1 VATQEE
7 WAKRSLAERLAHLAS
22 TADAL
27 GAALA
32 EAGAGVLARPPAP
45 AAWAPVE
52 IVCHLRDNEEWFLQ
66 RLQQIMLMD
75 EPIFVR
81 TNPERW
87 AGERQYLRNDAGPA
101 LAAFRARRDETLA
114 FLAARAPG
122 DLARAGVHSDSR
134 GRRTL
139 DDFVTVM
146 AAHDDNHLDQLRRA
160 LAGRP

>member
-1 VATQEE
+1 MTHPLLV
-7 WAKRSLAERLAHLAS
+7 ERLARLAS
-22 TADAL
+22 TADEL

-32 EAGAGVLARPPAP
+32 GAPAAALARRPAP
-45 AAWAPVE
+45 TAWAPVE

-75 EPIFVR
+75 EPLFVR

-87 AGERQYLRNDAGPA
+87 ASERQYLRNDAAEA
-101 LAAFRARRDETLA
+101 LVAFRARRDETLA

-134 GRRTL
+134 GRRTM
-139 DDFVTVM
+139 DEFVTVI
-146 AAHDDNHLDQLRRA
+146 AAHDENHLDQLRRA
-160 LAGRP
+160 IDGRP

>member
-1 VATQEE
+1 VVTNL
-7 WAKRSLAERLAHLAS
+7 SLAERCARLAS
-22 TADAL
+22 TADEL

-32 EAGAGVLARPPAP
+32 GASAATLARRPAP
-45 AAWAPVE
+45 TAWAPVE

-66 RLQQIMLMD
+66 RLQQIMVMD
-75 EPIFVR
+75 EPVFVR

-87 AGERQYLRNDAGPA
+87 ASERQYLRNDAAEA

-122 DLARAGVHSDSR
+122 DLARAGMHSDSR

-139 DDFVTVM
+139 DEFVTVM
-146 AAHDDNHLDQLRRA
+146 VAHDDNHLDQLRRA